1 MASSGWQGSQ
11 YIYTVYSEIWGNLRI
26 DGITHSGTD
35 LRVWGALRVEGKGS
49 GCSYFN
55 NGIHGYTESQSD
67 ALIVGGG
74 VNVCSGNTFDRSF
87 DVTIHNV
94 STSTTSYN
102 FDAYFYACNA
112 NNCSS
117 KYFDVRLR
125 WTISFSASG
134 SGPSGAAV
142 EYISS
147 TWKSVKIKSSVSSWG
162 SGYSGT
168 PNLEQIVVLPTATT
182 SNWKTTGRQV
192 LKNATSSLTNTN
204 TVTNNNSIS
213 FDGGL
218 TIKGA
223 SKYKVAAYA
232 STNIGSTDVLDN
244 TIIYTPPAPGQLT
257 YVIDPNDDSKQTIT
271 YVGVPANNATDYTQS
286 LLTRT
291 VRYKGQNDANWTYI
305 ENDTQIALDASTTQL
320 INIPAGTTTAVEAW
334 MTYNG
339 LKSQVSK
346 ANLTNNQDPVY
357 LYCSMGNKAERIE
370 KLYGAVVPQSTPRQ
384 LLSINSVET
393 NEYASVPREN
403 YALLKAGLL
412 NSPFP
417 LDVKNN
423 PTYNYLDISL
433 YRYSGVGTG
442 YQLYTHLKL
451 NQEDGSS
458 PSASRM
464 LISSSSFQYFV
475 NGCAAMGIIIDP
487 SYEDSPLETH
497 TFLDIDAEFGYPA
510 VAKKIKKLYASV
522 NGVTKLIYRDSS

>member
-35 LRVWGALRVEGKGS
+35 LRVWGVLRIEGKGS

-94 STSTTSYN
+94 STSATSYN
-102 FDAYFYACNA
+102 FDTYFYACNA

-142 EYISS
+142 EYVSS
-147 TWKSVKIKSSVSSWG
+147 TWNSVKIKSSVSSWG

-182 SNWKTTGRQV
+182 SNWKTTGRRV
-192 LKNATSSLTNTN
+192 LKNATTSLTNTN
-204 TVTNNNSIS
+204 TVKNNNSII

-257 YVIDPNDDSKQTIT
+257 YVIDPNDDGKQTIT

-305 ENDTQIALDASTTQL
+305 ENASQIALDASTTQL
-320 INIPAGTTTAVEAW
+320 INIPASTTTAVEAW

-346 ANLTNNQDPVY
+346 ANLTNNQDPVK
-357 LYCSMGNKAERIE
+357 LYCSMGNKAELVE
-370 KLYGAVVPQSTPRQ
+370 KLYGRGPSR
-384 LLSINSVET
+384 
-393 NEYASVPREN
+393 
-403 YALLKAGLL
+403 ALTGVSFTL
-412 NSPFP
+412 NSFWSAFDEQLFLSKFNGRDPSFMKRVARGATLQRISISRGP
-417 LDVKNN
+417 SV
-423 PTYNYLDISL
+423 YYLEFKLSDESS
-433 YRYSGVGTG
+433 YSV
-442 YQLYTHLKL
+442 
-451 NQEDGSS
+451 
-458 PSASRM
+458 AAAA
-464 LISSSSFQYFV
+464 SSSQGIC
-475 NGCAAMGIIIDP
+475 NQAAAWGITVPSEVGYGGQIDVTTTYDF
-487 SYEDSPLETH
+487 SDVYLS
-497 TFLDIDAEFGYPA
+497 AR
-510 VAKKIKKLYASV
+510 KIKKLYASV
-522 NGVTKLIYRDSS
+522 NGVAKLIYRDSS